1 MQIEVTVLTSLF
13 GPPDD
18 KLSSGDFLRF
28 GMLSYNTKT
37 YKIFDYAADAEITLA
52 AIVAREK
59 NMGLNEATTWLL
71 ERTAEQP
78 DAAPPAETQEEET
91 EHSIPEWLQAEHD
104 LLLILGWKPELTDHV
119 IEDVG
124 ASDFIERVHGRLF
137 LLFEDSL
144 VNDREL
150 TAPAIADAIGM
161 DWKAD
166 LFGGYTVGRY
176 IAHILA
182 AGRDAWVDTPREE
195 LIEIAR
201 GLGKLIRAQA
211 DMDDGAEPEV
221 APKPYVPKFGAV
233 HWSEMH
239 KRRSTTYRYWI
250 EDLIPANESVL
261 VYGESQS
268 GKSYISMHMAMCI
281 ARGVPFFDRRVT
293 QGLMVYCAVEAG
305 QGFFQLRM
313 PGYERYHRIPEG
325 EKIPFV
331 CFPKKFDL
339 FGSDT
344 DVIDL
349 IADIE
354 HVKRM
359 YAVPFAGTVVDTY
372 NKATPGLDEVS
383 GKDVGKVVHRI
394 DMIRTATQGGVW
406 LVHHKNAV
414 GMPRGHTSLYA
425 GFETA
430 IEVSRDQ
437 ANKDFNS
444 REIRTAR
451 NSKQREGV
459 DGSEWPFVL
468 RGVDLGIINEYGRPV
483 FSAVV
488 EEPQTTDQPVAR
500 QKPGAGG
507 YAINSQKT
515 RAIFRCLL
523 EALRSHGEKPPAGV
537 KVPAGIGLVVHRDRW
552 RDVLMSRVEV
562 GETDQTKRAENVKKA
577 IQRAIEKFPEAGIA
591 GVDYPWVWRT
601 EKDVE
606 GFPSTVFKPDD
617 LFYGNEPA
625 ASVTEFPDDPP
636 K

>member
-1 MQIEVTVLTSLF
+1 MSVVVLESLF
-13 GPPDD
+13 GQPDE
-18 KLSSGDFLRF
+18 KLSSGEFLRF
-28 GMLSYNTKT
+28 GMLSYNVTT
-37 YKIFDYAADAEITLA
+37 NKIFDYANDAEIAL
-52 AIVAREK
+52 VALVMREK
-59 NMGLNEATTWLL
+59 QFDVDQAL
-71 ERTAEQP
+71 EWIKAHIKFEGGVQSVERLP
-78 DAAPPAETQEEET
+78 DET
-91 EHSIPEWLQAEHD
+91 SIPEWLQAEHD

-119 IEDVG
+119 IDDVG
-124 ASDFIERVHGRLF
+124 ASDFVHPIHARLF
-137 LLFEDSL
+137 LLFEDLL

-150 TAPAIADAIGM
+150 TAAAITETIAM
-161 DWKAD
+161 DPKSE
-166 LFGGYTVGRY
+166 LFGGFTVGQY

-182 AGRDAWVDTPREE
+182 AGMDQWLGAPREE
-195 LIEIAR
+195 LIEVAR
-201 GLGKLIRAQA
+201 TLAKQIRVQA
-211 DMDDGAEPEV
+211 DIDNGAEPEV

-239 KRRSTTYRYWI
+239 IRRSTTYRYWI

-261 VYGESQS
+261 IYGESQS
-268 GKSYISMHMAMCI
+268 GKSYIAAHMAMCI

-293 QGLMVYCAVEAG
+293 QGLIVYCAVEAG

-313 PGYERYHRIPEG
+313 PGYERYHNIPEG

-344 DVIDL
+344 DIVDL
-349 IADIE
+349 ISDIE
-354 HVKRM
+354 HVKKM
-359 YAVPFAGTVVDTY
+359 YAVPFAGTVIDTY
-372 NKATPGLDEVS
+372 NKATPGLDEIS
-383 GKDVGKVVHRI
+383 GKDVGKVVHRL
-394 DMIRTATQGGVW
+394 DMVRTQTQGGVW
-406 LVHHKNAV
+406 LVHHKNAS

-430 IEVSRDQ
+430 IEVSRDPS
-437 ANKDFNS
+437 NKDFNG
-444 REIRTAR
+444 REIRNAR

-459 DGSEWPFVL
+459 DGSEWPFVI
-468 RGVDLGIINEYGRPV
+468 RGGVDIGIVNEYGRPV
-483 FSAVV
+483 TAAVV

-500 QKPGAGG
+500 RKPGAGG

-625 ASVTEFPDDPP
+625 ASVSEFPDDPP